1 MTPQGAFHA
10 PQDSRRFP
18 TWSIG
23 DFRVARFRYSSDI
36 SDMDGDTLRERL
48 RERLAATGKKP
59 IPLATEIGKGRDYLS
74 DILNGKKHTLSSDV
88 LTPLAIALQ
97 CDERY
102 FTDEG
107 FKSPGRSRRR
117 LTEDEAH
124 RFSAAAERHNAFA
137 WAWRI
142 YRNLSLQDVAADS
155 GLTAGTISDIEQ
167 GLLQPTTDQLNA
179 LARAFSTNA
188 GLLKTNP
195 FETNE
200 RVAQLISITEALDP
214 TDLQT
219 LVDMAESLE
228 RRKAV

>member
-1 MTPQGAFHA
+1 
-10 PQDSRRFP
+10 
-18 TWSIG
+18 
-23 DFRVARFRYSSDI
+23 
-36 SDMDGDTLRERL
+36 MDGDTLRERL

-59 IPLATEIGKGRDYLS
+59 IPLAIEIGKGRDYLS

-88 LTPLAIALQ
+88 LTPLAVALQ

-107 FKSPGRSRRR
+107 FRSPGRSRRR
-117 LTEDEAH
+117 LTEEETR
-124 RFSAAAERHNAFA
+124 RFDAAAERHNAYT

-142 YRNLSLQDVAADS
+142 YRNLSLQEVAADS

-167 GLLQPTTDQLNA
+167 GLLKPTTEQSGA
-179 LARAFSTNA
+179 LARAFSTNV

-200 RVAQLISITEALDP
+200 RVAQLLTITEALDP

-219 LVDMAESLE
+219 LVDMAETLE
-228 RRKAV
+228 RRKVG

>member
-1 MTPQGAFHA
+1 MA
-10 PQDSRRFP
+10 
-18 TWSIG
+18 I
-23 DFRVARFRYSSDI
+23 
-36 SDMDGDTLRERL
+36 
-48 RERLAATGKKP
+48 
-59 IPLATEIGKGRDYLS
+59 EIGKGRDYLS

-88 LTPLAIALQ
+88 LTPLAVALQ

-107 FKSPGRSRRR
+107 FRSPGRSRRR
-117 LTEDEAH
+117 LTEEEAR
-124 RFSAAAERHNAFA
+124 RFDAAAERHNAYT

-142 YRNLSLQDVAADS
+142 YRNLSLQEVAADS

-167 GLLQPTTDQLNA
+167 GLLKPTTEQLGA
-179 LARAFSTNA
+179 LAQALSTNV

-200 RVAQLISITEALDP
+200 RVAQLITITEALDP

-219 LVDMAESLE
+219 LVDMAETLE
-228 RRKAV
+228 RRKAG